1 MPAAVAC
8 WMCAGTY
15 TASAPIGRFQMLS
28 RVKGQVS
35 GSRGGS
41 PFGAG
46 ELEREVIE
54 PVERSPC
61 GATTVEPEK
70 RTARDPATSTAT
82 KTSTKRS
89 GRFRSSFGLVDFR
102 RMLGTLLVAT
112 RATSDAVIRRDR
124 RFTTISFV

>member
-46 ELEREVIE
+46 ELERGVTE
-54 PVERSPC
+54 PVERFPC
-61 GATTVEPEK
+61 GATPVEPAK
-70 RTARDPATSTAT
+70 GTARDPATSTAP
-82 KTSTKRS
+82 KTRPKRR
-89 GRFRSSFGLVDFR
+89 GRFPPSFGFVGFR
-102 RMLGTLLVAT
+102 RMLGTLL
-112 RATSDAVIRRDR
+112 
-124 RFTTISFV
+124 

>member
-54 PVERSPC
+54 PVERFPC
-61 GATTVEPEK
+61 GATTVEPAK

-82 KTSTKRS
+82 KTSTERRW
-89 GRFRSSFGLVDFR
+89 RFRSSFGFVGSR
-102 RMLGTLLVAT
+102 RMLGTLHVAL
-112 RATSDAVIRRDR
+112 RD
-124 RFTTISFV
+124 TTDGA